1 MLGNE
6 IHLAANGFEAIKAVN
21 NMNIDIVFM
30 DIQMPEMDG
39 IEATKQICAKWGDKK
54 PLIVAMT
61 ANALQNDKEK
71 CLEAGMDDYMS
82 KPLTI
87 DQVSKRVPGWA
98 SLCNQN
104 HI

>member
-1 MLGNE
+1 MLGYD
-6 IHLAANGFEAIKAVN
+6 IQLAANGFEAIKTVN
-21 NMNIDIVFM
+21 NMNIDIIFM

-39 IEATKQICAKWGDKK
+39 IEATKRIIEKWGAKK

-87 DQVSKRVPGWA
+87 DQVSSRIGKWA
-98 SLCNQN
+98 SLSNRN
-104 HI
+104 K